1 MLIYDEKD
9 CVWVWTGRVF
19 SISEQVSKF
28 RDDYANFTKFEEW
41 ISLRNLFLAY
51 KQTIWKDDFE
61 GSPEIEHAVSV
72 AWSHVCR
79 DGNKERVLQVLDNL
93 AEVLNKK

>member
-41 ISLRNLFLAY
+41 VLLRNLFLAH

-61 GSPEIEHAVSV
+61 VSPEVQSAASL
-72 AWSHVCR
+72 AWDYVCR
-79 DGNKERVLQVLDNL
+79 GGNKQKTLQVLDNL